1 MMKRALRNGNK
12 RGDIKVKK
20 EVKSRKHILC
30 EKAPLVAM
38 ILAAALALIVLSIPG
53 LIGLSEVAG
62 NLASSVLAVLF
73 MIAYTKWFAPEFK
86 GVFKTSRLATG
97 LAFVWLAFAFKFFGA
112 YFVTLADSGFYFKPT
127 VAALAMAIAAGF
139 YEETIF
145 RGVTVPIGM
154 RYFKSEKRVGILVLI
169 SALVFGLMHIG
180 NIANG
185 ASIQMGIAQGIA
197 TTFAGI
203 FFIAVYLRTGNLLIP
218 IFMHGIFDYMC
229 FTVDPTLENG
239 IMANDI
245 AASALVFAV
254 LVDVIAGIWGLY
266 LLRPAK
272 RAEIHAIWN
281 DKWSVDKGE
290 SSSYV

>member
-1 MMKRALRNGNK
+1 M
-12 RGDIKVKK
+12 KK
-20 EVKSRKHILC
+20 EVKSRKHTLC
-30 EKAPLVAM
+30 EKAPLAAM
-38 ILAAALALIVLSIPG
+38 LLAAVLAMLLLSIPG
-53 LIGLSEVAG
+53 LLGLPKVAES
-62 NLASSVLAVLF
+62 LASSVLAVLF

-86 GVFKTSRLATG
+86 GVFRTSHLATG

-112 YFVTLADSGFYFKPT
+112 YFAGVASSGFYFKPT
-127 VAALAMAIAAGF
+127 ADALAMAIAAGF

-154 RYFKSEKRVGILVLI
+154 RYFKSDKRGGILVLI

-185 ASIQMGIAQGIA
+185 VSIQMGIAQGIA

-203 FFIAVYLRTGNLLIP
+203 FFVAAYLRTGNILIP
-218 IFMHGIFDYMC
+218 IFMHGIYDYMC
-229 FTVDPTLENG
+229 FTTDPTLENG
-239 IMANDI
+239 IMANEI
-245 AASALVFAV
+245 ATSALTLAV

-281 DKWSVDKGE
+281 DKWSVNK
-290 SSSYV
+290 

>member
-1 MMKRALRNGNK
+1 MEN
-12 RGDIKVKK
+12 
-20 EVKSRKHILC
+20 KSRKHVLC
-30 EKAPLVAM
+30 EKAPLAAM
-38 ILAAALALIVLSIPG
+38 LLAAVLAMLLLSIPG
-53 LIGLSEVAG
+53 LLGLPKVTES
-62 NLASSVLAVLF
+62 LASSVLAVLF

-86 GVFKTSRLATG
+86 GVFRTSHLATG

-112 YFVTLADSGFYFKPT
+112 YFVGLAGSGFYFNPT
-127 VAALAMAIAAGF
+127 AVALAMAIAAGF

-154 RYFKSEKRVGILVLI
+154 RYIRSEKRVGILVLI

-180 NIANG
+180 NIING
-185 ASIQMGIAQGIA
+185 ASIQMGIVQGVA

-203 FFIAVYLRTGNLLIP
+203 FFIAVYLRTGNILIP

-229 FTVDPTLENG
+229 FVTDPTLENG
-239 IMANDI
+239 IMANDV
-245 AASALVFAV
+245 AVSALIPAV

-272 RAEIHAIWN
+272 RAEIHAIWD
-281 DKWSVDKGE
+281 DKWSVNR
-290 SSSYV
+290 

>member
-1 MMKRALRNGNK
+1 MLQLNGNK
-12 RGDIKVKK
+12 RGDIKLKK

-38 ILAAALALIVLSIPG
+38 ILAAALALAVLTIPG
-53 LIGLSEVAG
+53 LFGLSDVAN

-73 MIAYTKWFAPEFK
+73 LIAYTRWFAPEFK
-86 GVFKTSRLATG
+86 GVFKTSHLATG

-112 YFVTLADSGFYFKPT
+112 YFVNLVDSGFYFKPT
-127 VAALAMAIAAGF
+127 VIALAMAIAAGF

-154 RYFKSEKRVGILVLI
+154 RYFKSDKRVGILVLI

-203 FFIAVYLRTGNLLIP
+203 FFVAAYLRTGNILIP
-218 IFMHGIFDYMC
+218 IFMHGIYDYMC
-229 FTVDPTLENG
+229 FTTDPTLENG
-239 IMANDI
+239 IMANEI
-245 AASALVFAV
+245 ATSALTLAV

-281 DKWSVDKGE
+281 DKWSVNK
-290 SSSYV
+290 

>member
-1 MMKRALRNGNK
+1 MK
-12 RGDIKVKK
+12 D
-20 EVKSRKHILC
+20 KSRKHVLC

-38 ILAAALALIVLSIPG
+38 ILTAALALLVISIPG
-53 LIGLSEVAG
+53 LVGLSDAAG
-62 NLASSVLAVLF
+62 NLASSVVAVLF
-73 MIAYTKWFAPEFK
+73 TIAYTRWFAPEFK
-86 GVFKTSRLATG
+86 GVFRTSHLASG

-112 YFVTLADSGFYFKPT
+112 YFVNLAGSGFYFKPT

-180 NIANG
+180 NIVNG
-185 ASIQMGIAQGIA
+185 ASIQMGIAQGVA

-203 FFIAVYLRTGNLLIP
+203 FFIAAYLRTGNILIP
-218 IFMHGIFDYMC
+218 IFMHGIYDYMC
-229 FTVDPTLENG
+229 FVTDPTLENG
-239 IMANDI
+239 IMANDV
-245 AASALVFAV
+245 AAGALILAV

-266 LLRPAK
+266 LIRPAK

-281 DKWSVDKGE
+281 DKWSVSE
-290 SSSYV
+290 SEYQAKH

>member
-1 MMKRALRNGNK
+1 M
-12 RGDIKVKK
+12 KK
-20 EVKSRKHILC
+20 EVKSRKHTLC

-38 ILAAALALIVLSIPG
+38 LLAAALALVVLSIPG
-53 LIGLSEVAG
+53 LIGLSLIGLSDVAG

-86 GVFKTSRLATG
+86 GVFKTSHLATG

-112 YFVTLADSGFYFKPT
+112 YFVNLADSGFYFKPT

-197 TTFAGI
+197 TIFAGI

-218 IFMHGIFDYMC
+218 IFMHGIYDYMC
-229 FTVDPTLENG
+229 FTTDPSLENG

-245 AASALVFAV
+245 AMSALTLAV

-281 DKWSVDKGE
+281 DKWSA
-290 SSSYV
+290 SR

>member
-1 MMKRALRNGNK
+1 MR
-12 RGDIKVKK
+12 KK
-20 EVKSRKHILC
+20 AKSRKHTLC

-38 ILAAALALIVLSIPG
+38 ILAAALALVVLSIPG
-53 LIGLSEVAG
+53 LIGLSDAVS
-62 NLASSVLAVLF
+62 NLVSSVLAVLF
-73 MIAYTKWFAPEFK
+73 MLAFTRWFAPEFK
-86 GVFKTSRLATG
+86 GVFKTSHLATG

-112 YFVTLADSGFYFKPT
+112 YFVNLAGSGFYFKPT
-127 VAALAMAIAAGF
+127 IAAFAMAIAAGF

-154 RYFKSEKRVGILVLI
+154 RYFKSEKRVGILVLL

-197 TTFAGI
+197 TIFAGI
-203 FFIAVYLRTGNLLIP
+203 FFIAAYLRTGNILIP
-218 IFMHGIFDYMC
+218 IFMHGIYDYMC
-229 FTVDPTLENG
+229 FTTDPSLVNG
-239 IMANDI
+239 IMANEI
-245 AASALVFAV
+245 ATSALMLAV

-281 DKWSVDKGE
+281 DKWSVDKE
-290 SSSYV
+290 RAHR

>member
-145 RGVTVPIGM
+145 RGVPVPIGM

-185 ASIQMGIAQGIA
+185 ASVQMGIAQGIA
-197 TTFAGI
+197 TIFAGI
-203 FFIAVYLRTGNLLIP
+203 FFVAVYLRTGNILIP
-218 IFMHGIFDYMC
+218 IFMHGLFDYMC
-229 FTVDPTLENG
+229 FVTDPTLENG
-239 IMANDI
+239 IMANDV
-245 AASALVFAV
+245 AASSLILAV

-281 DKWSVDKGE
+281 DKWSISDGE
-290 SSSYV
+290 RC

>member
-1 MMKRALRNGNK
+1 MQGGR
-12 RGDIKVKK
+12 IVKVRM
-20 EVKSRKHILC
+20 ENKSRKHVLC
-30 EKAPLVAM
+30 EKAPLAAM
-38 ILAAALALIVLSIPG
+38 ILVAVLALVLLTIPG
-53 LIGLSEVAG
+53 LLGLPKVVE
-62 NLASSVLAVLF
+62 NLTSSILSVLF
-73 MIAYTKWFAPEFK
+73 MIAYTRWFAPEFK
-86 GVFKTSRLATG
+86 GVFRTSHLATG

-112 YFVTLADSGFYFKPT
+112 YFVNLADSGFYFKPT

-180 NIANG
+180 NILNG
-185 ASIQMGIAQGIA
+185 ASIQMGIAQGVA

-203 FFIAVYLRTGNLLIP
+203 FFIAVFLRTGNILIP

-229 FTVDPTLENG
+229 FTTDPTLENG

-245 AASALVFAV
+245 ATRALILAV
-254 LVDVIAGIWGLY
+254 LVDVIDGIWGLY

-272 RAEIHAIWN
+272 RAEIHAIWD
-281 DKWSVDKGE
+281 DKWSVIR
-290 SSSYV
+290 

>member
-1 MMKRALRNGNK
+1 M
-12 RGDIKVKK
+12 KK

-38 ILAAALALIVLSIPG
+38 FLAAVFALLFLSIPG

-169 SALVFGLMHIG
+169 SSLVFGLMHIG
-180 NIANG
+180 NIVNG

-197 TTFAGI
+197 TIFAGI
-203 FFIAVYLRTGNLLIP
+203 FLIAVYLRTGNILIP
-218 IFMHGIFDYMC
+218 IFMHGIYDYMC
-229 FTVDPTLENG
+229 FVVDPTLENG
-239 IMANDI
+239 IMANDK

>member
-1 MMKRALRNGNK
+1 MKT
-12 RGDIKVKK
+12 
-20 EVKSRKHILC
+20 EVKTRKHTLC
-30 EKAPLVAM
+30 EKAPLLAM
-38 ILAAALALIVLSIPG
+38 FLAAVLALLFLSIPG
-53 LIGLSEVAG
+53 LLGLPKVAES
-62 NLASSVLAVLF
+62 LASSVLAVLF
-73 MIAYTKWFAPEFK
+73 MIAFTRWFAPEFK
-86 GVFKTSRLATG
+86 GVFKTSHLATG

-112 YFVTLADSGFYFKPT
+112 YFVNLADSGFYFKPT
-127 VAALAMAIAAGF
+127 VVAFAMAIAAGF

-180 NIANG
+180 NIMNG

-203 FFIAVYLRTGNLLIP
+203 FFIAAYLRTGNILIP
-218 IFMHGIFDYMC
+218 IFMHGIYDYMC
-229 FTVDPTLENG
+229 FTTDPTLENG
-239 IMANDI
+239 IMANEI
-245 AASALVFAV
+245 ATSALTLAV

-272 RAEIHAIWN
+272 RAEIHAIWD
-281 DKWSVDKGE
+281 DKWSVNNE
-290 SSSYV
+290 RAQAEQ

>member
-1 MMKRALRNGNK
+1 M
-12 RGDIKVKK
+12 KK

-30 EKAPLVAM
+30 EKAPLAAM
-38 ILAAALALIVLSIPG
+38 FLAAALALVVLSIPG
-53 LIGLSEVAG
+53 LFGISDVAD

-73 MIAYTKWFAPEFK
+73 LIAYTRWFAPEFK
-86 GVFKTSRLATG
+86 GVFKTSHLATG

-112 YFVTLADSGFYFKPT
+112 YFVNLADSGFYFKPT
-127 VAALAMAIAAGF
+127 VVAIAMAIAAGF

-154 RYFKSEKRVGILVLI
+154 RYFKSEKKVGMLVLI

-185 ASIQMGIAQGIA
+185 ASIQMGIAQGVA
-197 TTFAGI
+197 TTFAGV
-203 FFIAVYLRTGNLLIP
+203 FFRAVYLRTGSILIT

-229 FTVDPTLENG
+229 FTTDPALENG

-245 AASALVFAV
+245 AANALILAV

-266 LLRPAK
+266 LIRPAK
-272 RAEIHAIWN
+272 IAEIHAIWN
-281 DKWSVDKGE
+281 DKWSVNN
-290 SSSYV
+290 

>member
-1 MMKRALRNGNK
+1 MK
-12 RGDIKVKK
+12 D
-20 EVKSRKHILC
+20 KSRKHVLC

-38 ILAAALALIVLSIPG
+38 ILTAALALLVISIPG
-53 LIGLSEVAG
+53 LIGLPDSAG
-62 NLASSVLAVLF
+62 NLASSVVAVLF
-73 MIAYTKWFAPEFK
+73 TIAYTRWFAPEFK
-86 GVFKTSRLATG
+86 GVFRTSHLATG

-112 YFVTLADSGFYFKPT
+112 YFVNLAGSGFYFKPT

-180 NIANG
+180 NIVNG
-185 ASIQMGIAQGIA
+185 ASIQMGIAQGVA

-203 FFIAVYLRTGNLLIP
+203 FFIAAYLRTGNILIP
-218 IFMHGIFDYMC
+218 IFMHGIYDYMC
-229 FTVDPTLENG
+229 FVTDPTLENG
-239 IMANDI
+239 IMANDV
-245 AASALVFAV
+245 AAGALILAV

-266 LLRPAK
+266 LIRPAK

-281 DKWSVDKGE
+281 DKWSVSE
-290 SSSYV
+290 SEYQAKH

>member
-1 MMKRALRNGNK
+1 M
-12 RGDIKVKK
+12 KK

-30 EKAPLVAM
+30 EKSPLVAM
-38 ILAAALALIVLSIPG
+38 FLAAVFALLFLSIPW
-53 LIGLSEVAG
+53 LIGLSDAAG

-73 MIAYTKWFAPEFK
+73 LIAYTRWFAPELK
-86 GVFKTSRLATG
+86 GVFKTSHLATG

-112 YFVTLADSGFYFKPT
+112 YFVNLADSGFCFKPSL
-127 VAALAMAIAAGF
+127 VAFAMAIAAGF

-180 NIANG
+180 NIVNG

-203 FFIAVYLRTGNLLIP
+203 FFIAVYLRTGNILIP

-229 FTVDPTLENG
+229 FTTDPALENG
-239 IMANDI
+239 IMANNI
-245 AASALVFAV
+245 ATNALILAV

-266 LLRPAK
+266 LIRPAK
-272 RAEIHAIWN
+272 IAEIHAIWN
-281 DKWSVDKGE
+281 DKWSVNN
-290 SSSYV
+290 

>member
-1 MMKRALRNGNK
+1 MK
-12 RGDIKVKK
+12 D
-20 EVKSRKHILC
+20 KSRKHVLC
-30 EKAPLVAM
+30 DKAPLVAM
-38 ILAAALALIVLSIPG
+38 ILAAVLALILLTIPG
-53 LIGLSEVAG
+53 LLGLPKVTE
-62 NLASSVLAVLF
+62 NLTSSVLAVLF
-73 MIAYTKWFAPEFK
+73 MIAYTRWFAPEFK
-86 GVFKTSRLATG
+86 GVFKTSHLATG

-112 YFVTLADSGFYFKPT
+112 YFVNLADNGFYFKPT
-127 VAALAMAIAAGF
+127 AEALAMAIAAGF

-180 NIANG
+180 NIMNG

-203 FFIAVYLRTGNLLIP
+203 FFIAVFLRSGNILIP

-229 FTVDPTLENG
+229 FTTDPTLVNG

-245 AASALVFAV
+245 AARALILAV

-266 LLRPAK
+266 LIRPAK
-272 RAEIHAIWN
+272 RAEIHAIWD
-281 DKWSVDKGE
+281 DKWNII
-290 SSSYV
+290 

>member
-1 MMKRALRNGNK
+1 M
-12 RGDIKVKK
+12 KK
-20 EVKSRKHILC
+20 EGKPRKHILC

-154 RYFKSEKRVGILVLI
+154 R
-169 SALVFGLMHIG
+169 
-180 NIANG
+180 
-185 ASIQMGIAQGIA
+185 
-197 TTFAGI
+197 
-203 FFIAVYLRTGNLLIP
+203 
-218 IFMHGIFDYMC
+218 
-229 FTVDPTLENG
+229 
-239 IMANDI
+239 
-245 AASALVFAV
+245 
-254 LVDVIAGIWGLY
+254 
-266 LLRPAK
+266 
-272 RAEIHAIWN
+272 
-281 DKWSVDKGE
+281 
-290 SSSYV
+290 

>member
-1 MMKRALRNGNK
+1 MKKSA
-12 RGDIKVKK
+12 
-20 EVKSRKHILC
+20 KSRKHTLC

-38 ILAAALALIVLSIPG
+38 FLAAALALVVLSIPG
-53 LIGLSEVAG
+53 LIGLSDAAS
-62 NLASSVLAVLF
+62 NLVSSVLAVLF
-73 MIAYTKWFAPEFK
+73 MLAFTRWFAPEFK
-86 GVFKTSRLATG
+86 GVFKTSHLATG

-112 YFVTLADSGFYFKPT
+112 YFVNVAGSGFYFKPT

-197 TTFAGI
+197 TIFAGI
-203 FFIAVYLRTGNLLIP
+203 FFIAAYLRTGNILIP
-218 IFMHGIFDYMC
+218 IFMHGIYDYMC
-229 FTVDPTLENG
+229 FTTDPSLVNG

-245 AASALVFAV
+245 ATSALILAV

-281 DKWSVDKGE
+281 DKWSA
-290 SSSYV
+290 SR

>member
-1 MMKRALRNGNK
+1 M
-12 RGDIKVKK
+12 KK

-38 ILAAALALIVLSIPG
+38 LLAAALALVLLTIPG
-53 LIGLSEVAG
+53 FLGLPKTAENLI
-62 NLASSVLAVLF
+62 SSVLAVLF
-73 MIAYTKWFAPEFK
+73 MIAYTRWFAPEFK
-86 GVFKTSRLATG
+86 GVFKTSHLATG
-97 LAFVWLAFAFKFFGA
+97 LAFVWLAFAFEFFGS
-112 YFVTLADSGFYFKPT
+112 YFVGLADSGFYFKPT
-127 VAALAMAIAAGF
+127 VVALAMAIAAGF

-180 NIANG
+180 NIMMG

-197 TTFAGI
+197 TTFGGI
-203 FFIAVYLRTGNLLIP
+203 LFIAAYLRTGNILIP

-229 FTVDPTLENG
+229 FTTDPTLENG
-239 IMANDI
+239 IMANDV
-245 AASALVFAV
+245 AANALILTV
-254 LVDVIAGIWGLY
+254 LVQVIAGIWGLY

-272 RAEIHAIWN
+272 RAEIHAIWD
-281 DKWSVDKGE
+281 DKWSVNKVE
-290 SSSYV
+290 E